1 MEKINKHPLK
11 SESDIENAE
20 IQSSIKFGV
29 KFEEHRI
36 KDTLS
41 KLEWFKNNGY
51 KPHLPQGIDKN
62 SNNEQ
67 IKEHIEKEYD
77 QAEYEKISEKL
88 RDDFSEISGDF
99 QRVLV
104 DIFGENVP
112 TIYDVFLTKYGV
124 GGSYGMP
131 NNVVFNIYNKK
142 GIKTIVHEIV
152 HLMVEENIQKYKLE
166 HFEKE
171 RLVDLI
177 LNSEKFSFLQYNSW
191 QKDYHGAE
199 KYVDDLFNEHFFES
213 QEKFFDEMENT
224 RKKYPEIK

>member
-1 MEKINKHPLK
+1 MNHNLSSLELRTISLLDTALSISELSDKAGLRVDDKILKIGEFNLQNKPQQIVAAVQMTH
-11 SESDIENAE
+11 
-20 IQSSIKFGV
+20 SSKGIPIKFIISRDGDKKEIDITV
-29 KFEEHRI
+29 PKEPDTDKAFRSLDSSENEEPPKAKI
-36 KDTLS
+36 AEFTYGASAEKE
-41 KLEWFKNNGY
+41 KLEFK
-51 KPHLPQGIDKN
+51 
-62 SNNEQ
+62 E
-67 IKEHIEKEYD
+67 
-77 QAEYEKISEKL
+77 A
-88 RDDFSEISGDF
+88 
-99 QRVLV
+99 V
-104 DIFGENVP
+104 
-112 TIYDVFLTKYGV
+112 
-124 GGSYGMP
+124 
-131 NNVVFNIYNKK
+131 KK